1 MDNAPSFLLN
11 VRQWLLSPS
20 IRRMTDQQVRKYLE
34 LLCLS
39 WLETPR
45 ATLPAD
51 QDELASMLHLSRE
64 TWDLIKGPI
73 LAKFE
78 SDGNGR
84 IFNDRLLREAGFC
97 ESKRNAG
104 RAGWTDERREKQA
117 EKAKVLRKV
126 S

>member
-1 MDNAPSFLLN
+1 
-11 VRQWLLSPS
+11 
-20 IRRMTDQQVRKYLE
+20 MTDQQVRKYLE

-64 TWDLIKGPI
+64 AWDLIKGPI

-117 EKAKVLRKV
+117 EKAKALRKV